1 MPEAGRPR
9 GCLREALPS
18 RVSPSMCLQPAGSE
32 VGMNF
37 GVVFAF
43 ILSLPLARL
52 EVSFRRRQRA
62 VLPSCEPR
70 SRGGGDRRRRFP
82 PRRCGGVKPGGGGG
96 GERSLA
102 AGGEEPGRAAA
113 PLPLS
118 EGRAAQGRGPAN
130 GGQSRPPPALRGSE
144 RWGRSPASLP
154 PPARPQD
161 GPRRGA
167 SAWK

>member
-9 GCLREALPS
+9 GSLREALPS
-18 RVSPSMCLQPAGSE
+18 RGSPSMCPQPAGPE

-70 SRGGGDRRRRFP
+70 RRGGDRRRRRLP
-82 PRRCGGVKPGGGGG
+82 PRRCGGVKPGGGRGG
-96 GERSLA
+96 GAELHGES
-102 AGGEEPGRAAA
+102 EEPGAGGGFPA
-113 PLPLS
+113 PF
-118 EGRAAQGRGPAN
+118 
-130 GGQSRPPPALRGSE
+130 
-144 RWGRSPASLP
+144 
-154 PPARPQD
+154 
-161 GPRRGA
+161 
-167 SAWK
+167 